1 MISQQRMLQILERSS
16 KDDRV
21 SMMVDQL
28 LGLLIILNIF
38 AISLESIESL
48 SQQYATQFWWFEI
61 VSVTVFG
68 IEYLLRIWAS
78 KANETSKYSS
88 ALGRRLEYIFSF
100 TGLIDLL
107 AILPSVLPLFIG
119 ETDLRWLRAMRLI
132 RLFKISHYSSALED
146 LLSAVRSEMSSF
158 GAALYLLL
166 IALFMSSAVM
176 YLVENEAQPE
186 KFSSIPETMWWSLI
200 TLTTVG
206 YGDVS
211 PVTTIGRIVGAI
223 TALMGVCVVAML
235 TGIVAS
241 AFSNQIAQR
250 KMIIE
255 AEIAHALSDG
265 LLTEEELM
273 KIEQMRRQFNLSQEH
288 VNALITILKEK
299 DHTII

>member
-1 MISQQRMLQILERSS
+1 MISQQRMLQILERGS

-48 SQQYATQFWWFEI
+48 SQQYATQFWWFEM

-88 ALGRRLEYIFSF
+88 AIGRRLEYIFSF

>member
-1 MISQQRMLQILERSS
+1 MISQQRMLQILERGS

-48 SQQYATQFWWFEI
+48 SQRYATQFWWFEM